1 METISLLKAR
11 IQRLLP
17 SAVLALWFTLVFL
30 ILALA
35 AKSAP
40 AAAASATPRTVVILG
55 NSLAAGFGVDPSEAF
70 PAVLQRKVDE
80 AGLPSTIVN
89 AGVSGD
95 TTAGGLRRLDW
106 LLRRPIDVLV
116 VELGGNDGLRG
127 LPVEATR
134 SNLVSIIA
142 RTREKNPAV
151 QVVVAG
157 MQMPPNLGEEY
168 TGRFKAIFP
177 EVAKEQDAL
186 LVPFLLEG
194 VGGVAELNLPDQ
206 IHPTARGHE
215 MIASNVWSVL
225 EPVLQGRSGG

>member
-1 METISLLKAR
+1 MISALKAP

-17 SAVLALWFTLVFL
+17 SALLALWFTLVFIL
-30 ILALA
+30 LALA

-40 AAAASATPRTVVILG
+40 AVAAASATPKTIVILG

-127 LPVEATR
+127 LPLEATR
-134 SNLVSIIA
+134 SNLVSIIT

-157 MQMPPNLGEEY
+157 MQMPPNLGEDY
-168 TGRFKAIFP
+168 TRQFQSIFP
-177 EVAKEQDAL
+177 TVAREQDAL
-186 LVPFLLEG
+186 LIPFLLEG

-206 IHPTARGHE
+206 IHPTAQGHQ

-225 EPVLQGRSGG
+225 EPVLKGPGGS